1 MCGIAGWVDFTR
13 DLRER
18 VPALDTMVATM
29 ARRGPDA
36 EGSWV
41 SPHALLGHRRL
52 AVIDLPGGK
61 QPMTVVRDGRL
72 LAVITY
78 SGEVYNFR
86 ELRSELVR
94 RGHQL
99 ATASDTEVVLLS
111 YVEWGESFVDRLNG
125 MFAFAIWDVLRE
137 QLVLARDR
145 MGVKPLYYYPTLGGV
160 VFGSEPKAILANP
173 LVDTA
178 VDEDGL
184 REILGFVKTPG
195 HGIYQ
200 GMYEVRPGQLVR
212 ISRSGIS
219 RRQYWQLAAQE
230 HVDDRD
236 TTVRQIRELLD
247 DIVERQL
254 ISDVPLCVLLSGGL
268 DSTAVTALAA
278 RTLAEQGRGRVR
290 SFAVDF
296 VGQSEHFTAD
306 SLRDLPDLPFAHEAA
321 AWTKAEHS
329 DVVLSSAD
337 LAAAA
342 NRRAALTA
350 GDVPIGGEL
359 FTSLYLL
366 FAGVRE
372 HSTVALSGE
381 SADELFGG
389 YKWFHDPAALAAD
402 TFPWLAIEGRI
413 VGDEADPDTSLL
425 DQSLLAKLDLSSY
438 QRDSYRT
445 ALGEVP
451 HVDGADPQE
460 QRMRGAS
467 YVHLTRFVQHLLD
480 RKDRMSMASGLEVR
494 VPFCD
499 HRLVEY
505 VFNAPWAMKVFDGRE
520 KSLLRAATRDLV
532 PVSIQDRRKSPYPS
546 TSDPVY
552 EIQLRD
558 ELSRLLAEDAP
569 VRPMLNTRRATA
581 LLAQPPG
588 TSRTARRVMEN
599 ILLLND
605 WLVQYRPDLRVGG

>member
-145 MGVKPLYYYPTLGGV
+145 MGVKPLYYHPTLGGV

-178 VDEDGL
+178 IDEDGL

-200 GMYEVRPGQLVR
+200 GMYEVHPGQLVR
-212 ISRSGIS
+212 ISRPTRS
-219 RRQYWQLAAQE
+219 RGSRSRAGSS
-230 HVDDRD
+230 VTRP
-236 TTVRQIRELLD
+236 IR
-247 DIVERQL
+247 
-254 ISDVPLCVLLSGGL
+254 
-268 DSTAVTALAA
+268 T
-278 RTLAEQGRGRVR
+278 
-290 SFAVDF
+290 
-296 VGQSEHFTAD
+296 
-306 SLRDLPDLPFAHEAA
+306 
-321 AWTKAEHS
+321 
-329 DVVLSSAD
+329 
-337 LAAAA
+337 
-342 NRRAALTA
+342 
-350 GDVPIGGEL
+350 
-359 FTSLYLL
+359 
-366 FAGVRE
+366 
-372 HSTVALSGE
+372 
-381 SADELFGG
+381 
-389 YKWFHDPAALAAD
+389 PA
-402 TFPWLAIEGRI
+402 
-413 VGDEADPDTSLL
+413 
-425 DQSLLAKLDLSSY
+425 
-438 QRDSYRT
+438 
-445 ALGEVP
+445 
-451 HVDGADPQE
+451 
-460 QRMRGAS
+460 
-467 YVHLTRFVQHLLD
+467 
-480 RKDRMSMASGLEVR
+480 
-494 VPFCD
+494 C
-499 HRLVEY
+499 
-505 VFNAPWAMKVFDGRE
+505 
-520 KSLLRAATRDLV
+520 
-532 PVSIQDRRKSPYPS
+532 S
-546 TSDPVY
+546 TSRCWPSS
-552 EIQLRD
+552 ICPATSGTATGPR
-558 ELSRLLAEDAP
+558 SARCHTSTGP
-569 VRPMLNTRRATA
+569 TRPSSGCAVPR
-581 LLAQPPG
+581 
-588 TSRTARRVMEN
+588 TST
-599 ILLLND
+599 
-605 WLVQYRPDLRVGG
+605 